1 MMKAPRPGNDVE
13 RLHALRAL
21 LLLDTPPEER
31 FDRIAAFAASEFDV
45 PMATV
50 SLVDEDRQ
58 WFKARVGVAFCE
70 SERDLSFCGHAIM
83 TPATMVVPD
92 ARLDPRFA
100 GNPMVTGEPH
110 VRFYAGAPLRLAA
123 GEIVGTLC
131 IMDTQPRHMDRTDL
145 AILGAL
151 RALVV
156 EELQRR
162 EAAA

>member
-1 MMKAPRPGNDVE
+1 M
-13 RLHALRAL
+13 
-21 LLLDTPPEER
+21 
-31 FDRIAAFAASEFDV
+31 
-45 PMATV
+45 
-50 SLVDEDRQ
+50 
-58 WFKARVGVAFCE
+58 
-70 SERDLSFCGHAIM
+70 
-83 TPATMVVPD
+83 
-92 ARLDPRFA
+92 
-100 GNPMVTGEPH
+100 TGEPH
-110 VRFYAGAPLRLAA
+110 VRFYAGAPLRLAT

>member
-100 GNPMVTGEPH
+100 DNPMVTGEPH
-110 VRFYAGAPLRLAA
+110 VRFYAGAPLRLAT

>member
-1 MMKAPRPGNDVE
+1 MMNAPRPGNEVE

-31 FDRIAAFAASEFDV
+31 FDRIAAFAASEFNV
-45 PMATV
+45 PMAMV
-50 SLVDEDRQ
+50 SLVDENRQ
-58 WFKARVGVAFCE
+58 WFKAQVGLPFCE
-70 SERDLSFCGHAIM
+70 TSRDLSFCGHAIM
-83 TPATMVVPD
+83 APATMVVPD
-92 ARLDPRFA
+92 ASLDPRFED
-100 GNPMVTGEPH
+100 NPLVVGEPH
-110 VRFYAGAPLRLAA
+110 VRFYAGAPLRLPA

-131 IMDTQPRHMDRTDL
+131 IMDTQPREMDRIDL

-162 EAAA
+162 EAAT